1 MTANTIDAADKQFD
15 HASIVKRANI
25 YFDGKCVSHTVVLND
40 GTRKTLGVIFPAS
53 LTFSTQ
59 AAEQI
64 DVNAGRCRVRNPG
77 EAQWREYGP
86 GESISVPANTTFD
99 IEVTET
105 LDYVCHYL

>member
-1 MTANTIDAADKQFD
+1 MASDTTNTQFD
-15 HASIVKRANI
+15 NASIIKRANI
-25 YFDGKCVSHTVVLND
+25 YFDGKCVSHTVLLSD

-77 EAQWREYGP
+77 EEQWREYGP
-86 GESISVPANTTFD
+86 GESIAVPANTSFD
-99 IEVTET
+99 IEVVET
-105 LDYVCHYL
+105 LDYVCHYF